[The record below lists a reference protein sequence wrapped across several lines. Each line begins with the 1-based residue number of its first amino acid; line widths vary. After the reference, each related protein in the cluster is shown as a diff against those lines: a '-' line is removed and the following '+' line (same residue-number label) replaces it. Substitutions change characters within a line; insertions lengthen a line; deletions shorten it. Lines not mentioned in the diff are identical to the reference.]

1 LVTEPHGVNGS
12 GVPAWL
18 AERAKQLDKPL
29 ADLSPDDFA
38 DLVSGAAAPE
48 VQPTGI
54 SPRQQVPERKLVKTG
69 ADWWVNLP
77 AVEGRGKIEPQPLAE
92 ALPEAL
98 GTKLAEGW
106 SVVDG
111 ADWQAVLLPLSF
123 YPGAKLLQLTDMDFR
138 HEALFLT
145 STDADKGAEL
155 VFLDGS
161 STPVHE
167 FNETRLDMFAPSA
180 VRDYVRFFCQVVH
193 GDEGPFRIIE
203 PPMNGREVLPLLGG
217 YASRDEAE
225 RPELLTYESGD
236 RAEPMRIERFTPG
249 GQVHVRAL
257 VFYGKNI
264 FRALFA
270 VDPAGMIEMLD
281 DEPLA

>member
-29 ADLSPDDFA
+29 AELSPDDFA
-38 DLVSGAAAPE
+38 DLVTGAAAPE
-48 VQPTGI
+48 ARPTEVSAG
-54 SPRQQVPERKLVKTG
+54 QQVPERKLVKTG
-69 ADWWVNLP
+69 ADWWVTLP
-77 AVEGRGKIEPQPLAE
+77 AVAGRGEAEPPFLAKPSLKE
-92 ALPEAL
+92 L
-98 GTKLAEGW
+98 GTKLIDEW
-106 SVVDG
+106 SVGDG
-111 ADWQAVLLPLSF
+111 AGWRAVLLPLSF

-138 HEALFLT
+138 HEAMFLT
-145 STDADKGAEL
+145 STNTDKGVEL
-155 VFLDGS
+155 IFLDGT

-167 FNETRLDMFAPSA
+167 FNETRLDMFAPSS

-203 PPMNGREVLPLLGG
+203 PRMKGGEVLPELSGFL
-217 YASRDEAE
+217 SRSEAD

-236 RAEPMRIERFTPG
+236 RAQPMRIERFTPG